1 MTLPPIDLRHGD
13 CREVENF
20 LADRIYEFNSRKTG
34 YFDGENFS
42 ATQRDE
48 SGTVLAGI
56 CGYTWGGCCFVVY
69 LWVAEEHRGKG
80 LGTAMLRVAEEN
92 ATARGCSVVLLSSH
106 SFQAPGFYR
115 RRGYEEKA
123 SIEDHPVGHS
133 NIFYAKRLV
142 QNAA

>member
-48 SGTVLAGI
+48 SGTILAGI
-56 CGYTWGGCCFVVY
+56 SGYTWGGCCFVVY
-69 LWVAEEHRGKG
+69 LWVAEAHRGKG
-80 LGTAMLRVAEEN
+80 LGAAMLRVAEKN
-92 ATARGCSVVLLSSH
+92 ALARGCSVVLLSSH

-115 RRGYEEKA
+115 RQGYEEKA

-142 QNAA
+142 RNAA